1 MNDEEFVF
9 RKLFKIEIQKI
20 GPINSD
26 HAQNRFPPEIRS
38 LISRNFR
45 TLRKVLLI
53 HAEMIEL

>member
-26 HAQNRFPPEIRS
+26 HAQNRFPQKLGRQFLEIS
-38 LISRNFR
+38 GL
-45 TLRKVLLI
+45 
-53 HAEMIEL
+53 